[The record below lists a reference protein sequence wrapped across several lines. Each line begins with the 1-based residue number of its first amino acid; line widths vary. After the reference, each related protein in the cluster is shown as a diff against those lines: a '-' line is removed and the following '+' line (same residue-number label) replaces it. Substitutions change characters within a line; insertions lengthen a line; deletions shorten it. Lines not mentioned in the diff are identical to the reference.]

1 MEDAARSRRQRVRRE
16 FGVLEERPR
25 RTSDE
30 TMESNSGQGHPVRL
44 QPVTGQ
50 LKRSGRS
57 L

>member
-1 MEDAARSRRQRVRRE
+1 MEDAARSHRQRVRRE

-25 RTSDE
+25 RTIDE
-30 TMESNSGQGHPVRL
+30 TMESNAGQGHPVRL